1 MQCHC
6 LYLHAVKNKEFNRK
20 EKMFLSVHILRTCVE
35 FRGCSFKQ
43 TKLIASPQKCRQY
56 FAKPVARKVKK
67 NKKK

>member
-1 MQCHC
+1 
-6 LYLHAVKNKEFNRK
+6 
-20 EKMFLSVHILRTCVE
+20 MFLSVHILRTCVE

-67 NKKK
+67 KKKNSVRLEKFEAKTNILKL